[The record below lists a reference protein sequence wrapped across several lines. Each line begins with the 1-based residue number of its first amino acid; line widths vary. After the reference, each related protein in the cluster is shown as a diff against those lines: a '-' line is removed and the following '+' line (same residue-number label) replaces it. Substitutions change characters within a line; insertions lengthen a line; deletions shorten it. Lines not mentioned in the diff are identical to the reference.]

1 MEGGYDL
8 LFKFDLVDTLMA
20 KLWAETLLMVPTIKI
35 MSMWSSQETI
45 LAYEVSMGRLIR
57 SKPAFKPVLLIG

>member
-8 LFKFDLVDTLMA
+8 LFQFDLVDTFMA
-20 KLWAETLLMVPTIKI
+20 KLWAETFLMVPTIKI